1 MKQGY
6 VMYKSWN
13 PVFRSLPEEA
23 AGKLLHA
30 IAAYQDG
37 EDVTLEDPM
46 LNAVFKMIQQTFE
59 ADNEKYAET
68 CERRREAGKK
78 GGRPRKEPEP
88 EEQRITNGFKS
99 FFDI

>member
-13 PVFRSLPEEA
+13 PVFRNLPVEA

-37 EDVTLEDPM
+37 EEVALDDPM
-46 LNAVFKMIQQTFE
+46 LNAIFTMIQQTFE
-59 ADNEKYAET
+59 MDNEKYQRRIV
-68 CERRREAGKK
+68 ERNHENGLK
-78 GGRPRKEPEP
+78 GGRPRKEPAP
-88 EEQRITNGFKS
+88 DGSDITRGF
-99 FFDI
+99 F